1 VKKTCLLFVLL
12 SSFLLTVIG
21 QEKKLTAIEEAAYT
35 KTINQRADKI
45 VATLSI
51 ADSLKAIEVRNIIAG
66 QYRDL
71 NKIHTE
77 RNDKISKA
85 KKGTTSDKEAVAA
98 QVSKIEEKSTKELRK
113 LHTKYLANLSKK
125 LSVEQIEK
133 VKDGMTYGVL
143 PITYKGYQEMI
154 LTLTSEQKA
163 QILAWLTEAREYA
176 MDAESSEKKHA
187 WFGKYK
193 GRINNYL
200 SAAGYDLRKEGD
212 DWQKR
217 IKETQAKAKG
227 NS

>member
-12 SSFLLTVIG
+12 SSFLLTAIG